1 MIKLKMMIYSMTLE
15 VRMMKMRV
23 DMMQTVMKK
32 KTMMGMTA
40 VILIKIIMKKTMT
53 RLMKMKG
60 IMKNMIQKMIKIMMF
75 GTRKSLKIS

>member
-75 GTRKSLKIS
+75 GTLKSLKIS

>member
-1 MIKLKMMIYSMTLE
+1 MMIYSMTLE